1 MSELDKMRGG
11 ELADMSDASIQES
24 FRHTKPL
31 LAKFNHLSI
40 YSDNYRETLNDL
52 IPGMPSS
59 STIMP
64 PFHCDHGHGIH
75 IGNHVFINA
84 FCTFLDGGSI
94 TIGDYTLIG
103 PNVQIYTPHHPMDYK
118 ERRNPKEYSLPVTIG
133 HDCWIGGGAII
144 LPGIKIGDRCIIGAG
159 SVVTHNVL
167 SDSVVAG
174 NPARVIKSQ
183 KGTSEE

>member
-1 MSELDKMRGG
+1 MMSELDKMRGG

-52 IPGMPSS
+52 IPGIPSS

-103 PNVQIYTPHHPMDYK
+103 PNVQIYTPHHPTKCADLYSSSSYGLQGA
-118 ERRNPKEYSLPVTIG
+118 PKSKR
-133 HDCWIGGGAII
+133 I
-144 LPGIKIGDRCIIGAG
+144 L
-159 SVVTHNVL
+159 
-167 SDSVVAG
+167 VAG
-174 NPARVIKSQ
+174 YYRP
-183 KGTSEE
+183 

>member
-1 MSELDKMRGG
+1 MMSELDKMRGG

-52 IPGMPSS
+52 IPGIPSS

-103 PNVQIYTPHHPMDYK
+103 QMCRFI
-118 ERRNPKEYSLPVTIG
+118 LL
-133 HDCWIGGGAII
+133 II
-144 LPGIKIGDRCIIGAG
+144 LWITRSAEIQKNTRCRL
-159 SVVTHNVL
+159 L
-167 SDSVVAG
+167 SAMIVG
-174 NPARVIKSQ
+174 
-183 KGTSEE
+183 